1 MVRSRSRLPHRAA
14 GRSGCPIAGALD
26 VLGDRW
32 TLVLVR
38 DLFAGKQRYG
48 EFQAS
53 PEGIP
58 TNILA
63 DRLERLE
70 KAGLIASAP
79 YQRNPV
85 RYAYTLTAKG
95 RDLAP
100 VLGAIATWG
109 LRHLPGTRAD
119 PTVATALRTPKV

>member
-1 MVRSRSRLPHRAA
+1 MPRSR
-14 GRSGCPIAGALD
+14 RSATRRSVCPIAGALD
-26 VLGDRW
+26 LLGDRW
-32 TLVLVR
+32 TLLLLR

-53 PEGIP
+53 PERIP

-63 DRLERLE
+63 ERLARLE

-79 YQRNPV
+79 YQRNPP
-85 RYAYTLTAKG
+85 RYAYSLTVKG
-95 RDLAP
+95 QDLRP
-100 VLGAIATWG
+100 VLGAVAAWG

-119 PTVATALRTPKV
+119 PTVVTALSQPKS